1 MELYISKEEV
11 NSGRQKEFDYAKTV
25 AIIFMVLIHVWE
37 ELTKINI
44 QVMPEG
50 FMHNMFQFGAGPLAA
65 PMFMFSM
72 GVGMMYSSHTT
83 PKELFRR
90 GINLFITAYLL
101 NFFRSGLLYFI
112 CGMAKKQ
119 FDARMFIYINL
130 NGDILQFAGLSFMLV
145 ALLKKLKLHVLH
157 MTGIAFI
164 MQIAG
169 AYLATLFTPE
179 GNIKYLLGLFFKTPE
194 MDFPLLQWFI
204 YPCAGMLY
212 ANYLKHINNKDAFYK
227 IIFCVCS
234 VIFIS
239 YGISLHFNNYDLKLI
254 YALAGDVYYNQD
266 FIKTSFIL
274 LVLLIELSAFFMIFC
289 KTTYKALDVFAGFAS
304 KNLNTIYIVQWL
316 LVGWTGILSGGNA
329 FKPAVSIPLGF
340 AYIALAFIITK
351 IYIGIKKGSIQKK

>member
-11 NSGRQKEFDYAKTV
+11 NSGRQKEFDYAKMV

-37 ELTKINI
+37 ELTKINLD
-44 QVMPEG
+44 VMPEG
-50 FMHNMFQFGAGPLAA
+50 FMHNMLQFCAGPLAA

-90 GINLFITAYLL
+90 GVNLFITAYLL
-101 NFFRSGLLYFI
+101 NFFRGGLAYILYAI
-112 CGMAKKQ
+112 YKKS
-119 FDARMFIYINL
+119 FSLNMFLYLTL

-157 MTGIAFI
+157 MTGIAFM

-169 AYLATLFTPE
+169 VYLGRLFATE
-179 GNIKYLLGLFFKTPE
+179 GNVVFFLGLFFKVPK

-227 IIFCVCS
+227 IIFGVCS
-234 VIFIS
+234 VILIS
-239 YGISLHFNNYDLKLI
+239 YGISLHFNNYDLKSI

-266 FIKTSFIL
+266 FIKSSFNLI
-274 LVLLIELSAFFMIFC
+274 VLLFELSAFYMIFC
-289 KTTYKALDVFAGFAS
+289 RTTYKAIDALAGFAS
-304 KNLNTIYIVQWL
+304 KNLNTIYIVQWI
-316 LVGWTGILSGGNA
+316 LVGWTSLPIGRTLHPTFAIC
-329 FKPAVSIPLGF
+329 LGL
-340 AYIALAFIITK
+340 AYIVLAFAITK